1 MVYQRSLPSGRG
13 TRVAPAAPAAV
24 AVPVVVMLA
33 LGLWGLDRGG
43 TWRDEDVTLQ
53 VARRSVPQ
61 IWRLL
66 HGVDAVHGLY
76 YLLMHPVLAV
86 RADEVALRLPSVCA
100 AAATAG
106 LIAALGVRL
115 ARPRVGLW
123 AGLLYAAT
131 PLAGH
136 YAQEGRSYAL
146 VGAGAAAATLLLVRA
161 LDGRRSWWPY
171 GVVVTLTCLLHE
183 LAVLSLLA
191 HAVTLGHVRVARRT
205 WRGWAGGAGAALAAL
220 LPLALVSR
228 AQAGQIA
235 WLPRPGPG
243 SAERLLHAFLGQ
255 SGPVWWAC
263 LLLAAVAVPPRSRR
277 APSVIPS
284 VTSVALPLMVLPPLA
299 LLAVSQM
306 RPMYDDRYV
315 LYALA
320 GAPLLVAAG
329 ADRLLTAVGAVLPG
343 PGPTPPRG
351 GSSLVPLVGTL
362 AVALAFTHQLP
373 LHRQDRT
380 LLTRPD
386 SLAAVSALAAREL
399 RPGDAVVFLPS
410 IGRRAALSHPE
421 GFRGVRDIALR
432 TPGPAS
438 GTLYGRETGARELRR
453 RLLTLD
459 RLWLVAEPYALRSP
473 WYPRNP
479 TERVKLTVVGERFVP
494 YEPRREF
501 VRDGVTLRLYAK
513 RRPAGPRVPASP
525 RVPAGTRVA
534 VRPRVPTGT
543 RAPRPA
549 ASRTRARPPA
559 PPRPAP
565 PRPGRR

>member
-13 TRVAPAAPAAV
+13 TRVAPAAPVAV

-86 RADEVALRLPSVCA
+86 RADEVALRLPSVGA

-146 VGAGAAAATLLLVRA
+146 VGAGATAATLLLVRA

-183 LAVLSLLA
+183 LAVPALLA
-191 HAVTLGHVRVARRT
+191 HAVTLAHARVARRT
-205 WRGWAGGAGAALAAL
+205 WRGWAGAAGAALAAL

-243 SAERLLHAFLGQ
+243 SAERLLRAFLGQ
-255 SGPVWWAC
+255 GGPVLWAC

-277 APSVIPS
+277 APSV
-284 VTSVALPLMVLPPLA
+284 TSVALPLMALPPLA
-299 LLAVSQM
+299 LLAVSQV

-329 ADRLLTAVGAVLPG
+329 ADRLLRAAGAVLPG
-343 PGPTPPRG
+343 PGSAPCRA
-351 GSSLVPLVGTL
+351 GSPLVPLAGTL

-501 VRDGVTLRLYAK
+501 VRDGVMLRLYAK
-513 RRPAGPRVPASP
+513 RRPEGARVPT
-525 RVPAGTRVA
+525 GTTG
-534 VRPRVPTGT
+534 PRVPTGT

-549 ASRTRARPPA
+549 PRTRARPPV

-565 PRPGRR
+565 PRPAPR

>member
-1 MVYQRSLPSGRG
+1 MLPPRPH
-13 TRVAPAAPAAV
+13 APTPRLAV

-43 TWRDEDVTLQ
+43 TWRDEAVTVQ

-76 YLLMHPVLAV
+76 YLLMHPVLAL

-146 VGAGAAAATLLLVRA
+146 VAAGVTGATLLLVRA
-161 LDGRRSWWPY
+161 SAGRRSWWPY

-183 LAVLSLLA
+183 LAVLALLA
-191 HAVTLGHVRVARRT
+191 HAVTLAHARVPGRVR
-205 WRGWAGGAGAALAAL
+205 RGWAGAAGAAVTAL
-220 LPLALVSR
+220 IPLALVSR

-235 WLPRPGPG
+235 WLPRPGTG

-255 SGPVWWAC
+255 PGPVFRTCLVLAC
-263 LLLAAVAVPPRSRR
+263 VALLPRLPRADTSPPGRSPSLA
-277 APSVIPS
+277 
-284 VTSVALPLMVLPPLA
+284 SVALPLATLPPLA
-299 LLAVSQM
+299 LLAVSQV

-329 ADRLLTAVGAVLPG
+329 ADRLLSVAARVVPRPARTGTRATAALA
-343 PGPTPPRG
+343 
-351 GSSLVPLVGTL
+351 GTL
-362 AVALAFTHQLP
+362 AVALAFTQQLP

-399 RPGDAVVFLPS
+399 RPGDALVFLPS

-432 TPGPAS
+432 VPAPAS
-438 GTLYGRETGARELRR
+438 GTLYGREAGARELRR
-453 RLLTLD
+453 RLLALD
-459 RLWLVAEPYALRSP
+459 RLWVLAEPYALRSP

-479 TERVKLTVVGERFVP
+479 TERVKLTVVSEEFVP

-501 VRDGVTLRLYAK
+501 VRDGVTLRLYT
-513 RRPAGPRVPASP
+513 RRPALARAVTRSEAPRPGRPPASP
-525 RVPAGTRVA
+525 R
-534 VRPRVPTGT
+534 
-543 RAPRPA
+543 
-549 ASRTRARPPA
+549 PA
-559 PPRPAP
+559 PW
-565 PRPGRR
+565 

>member
-1 MVYQRSLPSGRG
+1 MLPPRPHAL
-13 TRVAPAAPAAV
+13 TPRLAV
-24 AVPVVVMLA
+24 AVPVALPVVVMLA

-43 TWRDEDVTLQ
+43 TWRDEAVTVQ

-76 YLLMHPVLAV
+76 YLLMHPVLAL

-146 VGAGAAAATLLLVRA
+146 VAAGVTGATLLLVRA
-161 LDGRRSWWPY
+161 SGGRRSWWPY
-171 GVVVTLTCLLHE
+171 GAVVTLTCLLHE
-183 LAVLSLLA
+183 LAVLALLA
-191 HAVTLGHVRVARRT
+191 HAVTLAHARVPWRVR
-205 WRGWAGGAGAALAAL
+205 RGWAGAAGAAVTAL
-220 LPLALVSR
+220 IPLALVSR

-235 WLPRPGPG
+235 WLPRPGTG

-255 SGPVWWAC
+255 PGPVFWTCLPLAC
-263 LLLAAVAVPPRSRR
+263 VALLPGRLPRAGATPPGPRRVPSLA
-277 APSVIPS
+277 
-284 VTSVALPLMVLPPLA
+284 SVALPLAALPPLT
-299 LLAVSQM
+299 LLAVSQV

-329 ADRLLTAVGAVLPG
+329 ADRLLTAATGALPNRARTRTGTRTRTG
-343 PGPTPPRG
+343 PRTRTPARATAA
-351 GSSLVPLVGTL
+351 LAGTL
-362 AVALAFTHQLP
+362 AVALAFTQQLP
-373 LHRQDRT
+373 LHRRDRT

-399 RPGDAVVFLPS
+399 RPGDALVFLPS

-421 GFRGVRDIALR
+421 GFRGVWDIALR
-432 TPGPAS
+432 VPAPAS
-438 GTLYGRETGARELRR
+438 GTLYGREAGARELRR
-453 RLLTLD
+453 RLLALD
-459 RLWLVAEPYALRSP
+459 RLWVLAEPYALRSP
-473 WYPRNP
+473 WFPRNP
-479 TERVKLTVVGERFVP
+479 TERVKLTVVSEEFVP

-501 VRDGVTLRLYAK
+501 VRDGVTLRLYT
-513 RRPAGPRVPASP
+513 RRPAPARAVIRSEAPRPGRPPASP
-525 RVPAGTRVA
+525 R
-534 VRPRVPTGT
+534 
-543 RAPRPA
+543 
-549 ASRTRARPPA
+549 PA
-559 PPRPAP
+559 PW
-565 PRPGRR
+565 

>member
-1 MVYQRSLPSGRG
+1 
-13 TRVAPAAPAAV
+13 
-24 AVPVVVMLA
+24 MLA

-43 TWRDEDVTLQ
+43 TWRDEAVTVQ

-76 YLLMHPVLAV
+76 YLLMHPVLAL

-146 VGAGAAAATLLLVRA
+146 VAAGVTGATLLLVRA
-161 LDGRRSWWPY
+161 SAGRRSWWPY
-171 GVVVTLTCLLHE
+171 GAVVTLTCLLHE
-183 LAVLSLLA
+183 LAVLALLA
-191 HAVTLGHVRVARRT
+191 HAVTLAHARAPWRVR
-205 WRGWAGGAGAALAAL
+205 RGWAGAAGAAVTAL
-220 LPLALVSR
+220 IPLALVSR

-235 WLPRPGPG
+235 WLPRPGTG

-255 SGPVWWAC
+255 PGPVFWTCLALAC
-263 LLLAAVAVPPRSRR
+263 VALLPGRLPRAEATPPGPRRVPSLA
-277 APSVIPS
+277 
-284 VTSVALPLMVLPPLA
+284 SVALPLAALPPLA
-299 LLAVSQM
+299 LLAVSQV

-329 ADRLLTAVGAVLPG
+329 ADRLLTAATGALPNRARTRTRTG
-343 PGPTPPRG
+343 TGTRTRTPARATAA
-351 GSSLVPLVGTL
+351 LAGTL
-362 AVALAFTHQLP
+362 AVALAFTQQLP
-373 LHRQDRT
+373 LHRRDRS

-399 RPGDAVVFLPS
+399 RPGDALVFLPS

-432 TPGPAS
+432 VPAPAS
-438 GTLYGRETGARELRR
+438 GTLYGREAGARELRR
-453 RLLTLD
+453 RLLALD
-459 RLWLVAEPYALRSP
+459 RLWVLAEPYALRSP
-473 WYPRNP
+473 WFPRNP
-479 TERVKLTVVGERFVP
+479 TERVKLTVVSEEFVP

-501 VRDGVTLRLYAK
+501 VRDGVTLRLYI
-513 RRPAGPRVPASP
+513 RRSAPARAVIRSEAPRPDRPPASP
-525 RVPAGTRVA
+525 R
-534 VRPRVPTGT
+534 
-543 RAPRPA
+543 
-549 ASRTRARPPA
+549 PA
-559 PPRPAP
+559 PW
-565 PRPGRR
+565 